1 MLIIPLLPNILHQR
15 GKPIGWF
22 ESVFHWLL
30 TLILTFQLSWAQL
43 PSSNRV
49 TLQTPNGLFI
59 GTKEPVERDRSRR
72 EFYSFTGIQYAKSPI
87 LDRRW
92 QEPELLE
99 IEGGTHHATS
109 YGPKCPQYDETT
121 EKVTGSEDCLFLNV
135 FTPYIPGG
143 GRGIQSARPLLPV
156 LVYFHGGSF
165 TTGSADMYGP
175 KRFMRHDVILVTV
188 NYRLGVLGF
197 LSTGDEAISG
207 NFGGLD
213 QIMALK
219 WVQKYIR
226 GFGGNPGRVNIF
238 GHSAGAA
245 ATHLLLLS
253 PRALGLFHGAI
264 IQSGSA
270 FCDWAINEKP
280 QKYAQKIGEAV
291 GCLGDS
297 YELASCLHEKS
308 IEDLILAQQPLE
320 TYSPFPLHRATPVVD
335 FEWRGDDA
343 FLPGDPKEL
352 MDAGAFAQVPVI
364 AGVTHDEGLNFYAE
378 VHANVGAQQFKNPDY
393 FENELL
399 PGLLE
404 RMMDTPDPLD
414 VTVDAVK
421 AQYFEELDVE
431 NETKRVITELSE
443 MMGDVLF
450 YSCHWD
456 MLERFAV
463 DSRSPVFSYVFS
475 HKTPASPSLS
485 GAIKWIRQMGI
496 HHPLFNFG
504 VSHGDDLFYLFD
516 PIKGHNDRMG
526 QEDERVSDIMT
537 RAWVSF
543 ATTGSPASGLHLIPN
558 SVPWR
563 PIRPGNINYY
573 NLTSMPSPMG
583 EDFRKGEA
591 LFWLRTIPYIQ
602 QLGTTISD
610 LEDYPTYFWIAFG
623 VALFLFLVAFILLLL
638 LWRRRSY

>member
-1 MLIIPLLPNILHQR
+1 MEIFQ
-15 GKPIGWF
+15 WF
-22 ESVFHWLL
+22 L
-30 TLILTFQLSWAQL
+30 TFILTFELSWAQL
-43 PSSNRV
+43 PSSSRI
-49 TLQTPNGLFI
+49 TLQTTDGLFI
-59 GTKEPVERDRSRR
+59 GTKEPVDRDRSRR
-72 EFYSFTGIQYAKSPI
+72 EYYSFTGIPYAKPPI
-87 LDRRW
+87 LERRW

-99 IEGGTHHATS
+99 IDGGTHHATS
-109 YGPKCPQYDETT
+109 FGPKCPQYDSTT
-121 EKVTGSEDCLFLNV
+121 KSVTGSENCLFLNIY
-135 FTPYIPGG
+135 TPYIPGG

-156 LVYFHGGSF
+156 VVFFHGGGF
-165 TTGSADMYGP
+165 QKGSADTVGP

-188 NYRLGVLGF
+188 NYRLGVLGY
-197 LSTGDEAISG
+197 LSTGDDAIAG

-213 QIMALK
+213 QIASLK

-226 GFGGNPGRVNIF
+226 GFGGNPGRVTIA
-238 GHSAGAA
+238 GHSAGGAA
-245 ATHLLLLS
+245 VHMLMLS

-280 QKYAQKIGEAV
+280 FNYAEKIGEIV
-291 GCLGDS
+291 GCFGGS
-297 YELASCLHEKS
+297 FELASCLQEKS
-308 IEDLILAQQPLE
+308 IEELIEAQQSLISFSSFPVLS
-320 TYSPFPLHRATPVVD
+320 SPVIDVD
-335 FEWRGDDA
+335 WRGEDA
-343 FLPGDPKEL
+343 FLHGKPKEL

-364 AGVTHDEGLNFYAE
+364 AGVTHDEGLSIYARLHLE
-378 VHANVGAQQFKNPDY
+378 VGAEQFKDQDY
-393 FENELL
+393 FENQLL
-399 PGLLE
+399 PDLITNLLDNAE
-404 RMMDTPDPLD
+404 PLD

-421 AQYFEELDVE
+421 AQYFEEMDVE

-443 MMGDVLF
+443 MIGDSMI

-463 DSRSPVFSYVFS
+463 DSRSPVYSYVFS

-485 GAIKWIRQMGI
+485 SSEIRRIRQMGI

-504 VSHGDDLFYLFD
+504 VSHGDDLFYLFE
-516 PIKGHNDRMG
+516 PIKGSNERMG
-526 QEDERVSDIMT
+526 QEDERVADIMT

-602 QLGTTISD
+602 QLGTTITD
-610 LEDYPTYFWIAFG
+610 LQAYPTYFWIAFG
-623 VALFLFLVAFILLLL
+623 VALFLLLVAIILLIL